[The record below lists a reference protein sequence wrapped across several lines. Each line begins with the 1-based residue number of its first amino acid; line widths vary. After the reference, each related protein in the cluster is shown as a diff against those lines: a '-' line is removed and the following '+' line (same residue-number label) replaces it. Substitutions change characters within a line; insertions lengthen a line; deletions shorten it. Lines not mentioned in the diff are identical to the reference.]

1 MTQAAIAAAGM
12 HAFRAPGADE
22 RWLTLAEARRLVGGS
37 ELQLRHLADTGRV
50 RSFRTIGGHRRFLER
65 DICRVAASEHGDEP
79 EAPKAASAWSARLL
93 ATTAHG
99 VIGAGGRLQALGR
112 AHEAGTTFGATTR
125 AEKLTLG
132 EATAAFV
139 DFRRRIEQLTAQALR
154 RTACS
159 AADVEQTIARLCDLT
174 DEILC
179 GIAEAYDREAPASAA
194 AAI

>member
-12 HAFRAPGADE
+12 RAFRAPGTGE

-65 DICRVAASEHGDEP
+65 DIRRVAANEHPDET
-79 EAPKAASAWSARLL
+79 EAPNPASAWSARLL

-99 VIGAGGRLQALGR
+99 VIGAGGRVQALGR
-112 AHEAGTTFGATTR
+112 AHEAGAAFGATTR
-125 AEKLTLG
+125 TEKLTLG

-139 DFRRRIEQLTAQALR
+139 DFRRRIEQLTARALR

-159 AADVEQTIARLCDLT
+159 AADVEQTMSRLCDLT

-179 GIAEAYDREAPASAA
+179 GIAEAYDRDAPPSAA
-194 AAI
+194 TS